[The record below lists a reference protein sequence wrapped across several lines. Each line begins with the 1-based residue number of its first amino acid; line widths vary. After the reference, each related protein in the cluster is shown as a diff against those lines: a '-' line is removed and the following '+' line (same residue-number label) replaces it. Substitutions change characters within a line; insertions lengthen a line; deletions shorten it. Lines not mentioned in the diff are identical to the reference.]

1 MSFANLKK
9 NSQSGIE
16 HLQKEME
23 KQGGKEG
30 YQKDERFWSL
40 ERDKS
45 GNGMAVIRFLPAP
58 NGEDIPMVRVFSHG
72 FQGKGG
78 WFIENCPTTLGG
90 RKCPVCE
97 ANNELWNSGIED
109 NKKIAR
115 DRKRKLSYI
124 SNILVVSDPSN
135 RENEGKVFLY
145 KYGKK
150 IFDKLQEA
158 MNPSDPDEP
167 KFNPFDLW
175 QGANFKLKAHLDA
188 GYVSYDKSGFSAPTP
203 LFEGDDAKLE
213 ALWKKEHSLKE
224 FVADDQFKSYEEL
237 STRFSQVMK
246 TSSAA
251 AVKAEDAQPE
261 DFRSKMGKSASSML
275 ANELPSKPSK
285 APPKKVAEEESEDDA
300 ISYFRKL
307 AEDDE

>member
-9 NSQSGIE
+9 NSKTGME
-16 HLQKEME
+16 RLQKEME

-30 YQKDERFWSL
+30 YQKDDRFWSL

-58 NGEDIPMVRVFSHG
+58 DGEDIPMVRVFSHG

-78 WFIENCPTTLGG
+78 WFIENCPTTLG

-109 NKKIAR
+109 NKKVAR

-124 SNILVVSDPSN
+124 SNILVVSDPTN
-135 RENEGKVFLY
+135 RDNEGKIFLF

-167 KFNPFDLW
+167 KFNPFDFW
-175 QGANFKLKAHLDA
+175 NGANFKLKAHMDS
-188 GYVSYDKSGFSAPTP
+188 GYVSYEKSGFSTP
-203 LFEGDDAKLE
+203 SPLLEGDDAKLE
-213 ALWKKEHSLKE
+213 QLWKKEHSLKE
-224 FVADDQFKSYEEL
+224 FVAEDQFKSYEEL

-251 AVKAEDAQPE
+251 AVKAEEAEPE
-261 DFRSKMGKSASSML
+261 DFRSKMEAKSNKVEKPTAKPS
-275 ANELPSKPSK
+275 SKPK
-285 APPKKVAEEESEDDA
+285 IDDDEGEEDA
-300 ISYFRKL
+300 LSYFRKL
-307 AEDDE
+307 AEDE

>member
-1 MSFANLKK
+1 MSFANMKK
-9 NSQSGIE
+9 NSMTGTE
-16 HLQKEME
+16 RLQKEME

-30 YQKDERFWSL
+30 GYQKDERLWSL

-58 NGEDIPMVRVFSHG
+58 DGEDLPMVRVFSHG

-78 WFIENCPTTLGG
+78 WMIENCPTTLG

-135 RENEGKVFLY
+135 RENEGKVFLF

-167 KFNPFDLW
+167 KFNPFDFW
-175 QGANFKLKAHLDA
+175 KGANFKLKAHLDA

-203 LFEGDDAKLE
+203 LLEGDDAKLE
-213 ALWKKEHSLKE
+213 ALWKKEHSLPQTTAPYRRQLTAT
-224 FVADDQFKSYEEL
+224 ADNHSRPQTTTPYCRQLTATAD
-237 STRFSQVMK
+237 
-246 TSSAA
+246 
-251 AVKAEDAQPE
+251 
-261 DFRSKMGKSASSML
+261 
-275 ANELPSKPSK
+275 N
-285 APPKKVAEEESEDDA
+285 
-300 ISYFRKL
+300 
-307 AEDDE
+307 

>member
-9 NSQSGIE
+9 NSKVSIDS
-16 HLQKEME
+16 LQKQME

-45 GNGMAVIRFLPAP
+45 GNGMAVIRFLPASD
-58 NGEDIPMVRVFSHG
+58 GEEIPMVRLFSHG

-78 WFIENCPTTLGG
+78 WFIENCPTTHSG

-124 SNILVVSDPSN
+124 SNILVISDPAN

-167 KFNPFDLW
+167 KFNPFDFW
-175 QGANFKLKAHLDA
+175 GGANFKLKAHLDA

-203 LFEGDDAKLE
+203 LFEGEDAKLE
-213 ALWKKEHSLKE
+213 ALWKTEHSLKE

-237 STRFSQVMK
+237 SSRFSQVMK
-246 TSSAA
+246 TSAAA
-251 AVKAEDAQPE
+251 AVKAEDSQPD
-261 DFRSKMGKSASSML
+261 DFRSKM
-275 ANELPSKPSK
+275 SK
-285 APPKKVAEEESEDDA
+285 ASAVTESAAPKKPAAKKPADEESEDDA

>member
-1 MSFANLKK
+1 MSFANMKK
-9 NSQSGIE
+9 NSMTGTE
-16 HLQKEME
+16 RLQKEME

-30 YQKDERFWSL
+30 GYQKDERLWSL

-58 NGEDIPMVRVFSHG
+58 DGEDLPMVRVFSHG

-78 WFIENCPTTLGG
+78 WMIENCPTTLG

-135 RENEGKVFLY
+135 RENEGKVFLF

-167 KFNPFDLW
+167 KFNPFDFW
-175 QGANFKLKAHLDA
+175 KGANFKLKAHLDA

-203 LFEGDDAKLE
+203 LLEGDDAKLE

-237 STRFSQVMK
+237 ATRFAQVTK
-246 TSSAA
+246 ASSAA
-251 AVKAEDAQPE
+251 AVKAEDSEPE
-261 DFRSKMGKSASSML
+261 DFRSRMESKAAPAKTA
-275 ANELPSKPSK
+275 SKPAPK
-285 APPKKVAEEESEDDA
+285 AKVEDESEDDA

>member
-1 MSFANLKK
+1 MSFAQMKK
-9 NSQSGIE
+9 NAQTGIDK
-16 HLQKEME
+16 LQKEME

-30 YQKDERFWSL
+30 YQKDERLWSL

-58 NGEDIPMVRVFSHG
+58 EGEDFPMVRVFSHG

-78 WFIENCPTTLGG
+78 WFIENCPTTHG

-150 IFDKLQEA
+150 IFDKLQDA
-158 MNPSDPDEP
+158 MNPSDADEA
-167 KFNPFDLW
+167 KINPFDFW
-175 QGANFKLKAHLDA
+175 QGANFKLKAHLES
-188 GYVSYDKSGFSAPTP
+188 GYVSYDKSGFSTPTQ
-203 LFEGDDAKLE
+203 LFEGEDAKLE
-213 ALWKKEHSLKE
+213 SLWKKEHSLKE

-237 STRFSQVMK
+237 STRFTQVMK

-251 AVKAEDAQPE
+251 SVKAEDAEPE
-261 DFRSKMGKSASSML
+261 DFRSRMESKSSKTVEKPS
-275 ANELPSKPSK
+275 SKPNAAK
-285 APPKKVAEEESEDDA
+285 AKVEEESEEDA
-300 ISYFRKL
+300 MSYFRKL

>member
-9 NSQSGIE
+9 NSQSGME
-16 HLQKEME
+16 RLQKEME

-30 YQKDERFWSL
+30 YQKDERLWSL

-58 NGEDIPMVRVFSHG
+58 EGEDIPIVRVFSHG

-78 WFIENCPTTLGG
+78 WFIENCPTTIG

-109 NKKIAR
+109 NKKVAR

-124 SNILVVSDPSN
+124 SNILVVSDPAN
-135 RENEGKVFLY
+135 PENEGKVFLF

-150 IFDKLQEA
+150 IFDMLQEA
-158 MNPSDPDEP
+158 MNPSDPDLP
-167 KFNPFDLW
+167 KFNPFDFW
-175 QGANFKLKAHLDA
+175 KGANFKLKAHLDA
-188 GYVSYDKSGFSAPTP
+188 GYVSYEKSRFSNPTE
-203 LFEGDDAKLE
+203 LFEGDDGKLE
-213 ALWKKEHSLKE
+213 ALWKKQHSLKE
-224 FVADDQFKSYEEL
+224 FIADDQFKSYEEL
-237 STRFSQVMK
+237 GARFSQVMK
-246 TSSAA
+246 VSSAA
-251 AVKAEDAQPE
+251 AVKAEDADPD
-261 DFRSKMGKSASSML
+261 DFRSKMTKAAAVTESA
-275 ANELPSKPSK
+275 PKK
-285 APPKKVAEEESEDDA
+285 APAKKPVADEESEDDA

-307 AEDDE
+307 AEEDE

>member
-9 NSQSGIE
+9 NAQTGLDR
-16 HLQKEME
+16 LQKEME

-30 YQKDERFWSL
+30 GYQKDDRFWSL

-58 NGEDIPMVRVFSHG
+58 DGEEIPMVRVFSHG

-78 WFIENCPTTLGG
+78 WFIENCPTTLG

-135 RENEGKVFLY
+135 RENEGKVFLF

-167 KFNPFDLW
+167 KFNPFDFW
-175 QGANFKLKAHLDA
+175 KGANFKLKAHMDS
-188 GYVSYDKSGFSAPTP
+188 GYVSYEKSGFSASTP
-203 LFEGDDAKLE
+203 LLEGDDAKLE
-213 ALWKKEHSLKE
+213 ALWKKEYALKE
-224 FVADDQFKSYEEL
+224 FVAEDQFKSYEEL
-237 STRFSQVMK
+237 SSRFTQVSK
-246 TSSAA
+246 TSSAT
-251 AVKAEDAQPE
+251 AVKAEDADPE
-261 DFRSKMGKSASSML
+261 DFRSKMSRGSQISENKKASS
-275 ANELPSKPSK
+275 A
-285 APPKKVAEEESEDDA
+285 KKSIVEDEDDESEA
-300 ISYFRKL
+300 LSYFRKL